1 MLSSGDHILSNTEA
15 VHSCMGYSVI
25 VDFYLVPTCQMD
37 PSGSCMFSAGATLC
51 QLHKFSF
58 VAHAAL
64 FLLIY
69 CLKEGKGEVLSGASF
84 VLFYRNRS
92 YFTQV
97 KEPMFG
103 FWLLLNI
110 FISIM
115 YSRARYI
122 TRWWICRPIGP
133 TVRRTWTWTPFIIWT
148 VYASTVTGWPYKYFG
163 YPGVNGGLGTVS
175 SSPWMGWVSLCHHC
189 LATLVDG
196 NTPLWR
202 IIGEA
207 QEDVSSP
214 YVDGL

>member
-1 MLSSGDHILSNTEA
+1 MFQYIKWIHLCTVCFLQEPLFSSCTNFLLWH
-15 VHSCMGYSVI
+15 M
-25 VDFYLVPTCQMD
+25 
-37 PSGSCMFSAGATLC
+37 AT
-51 QLHKFSF
+51 
-58 VAHAAL
+58 L

-84 VLFYRNRS
+84 VLFYHNRS

-163 YPGVNGGLGTVS
+163 YPGVNVGLGTVS
-175 SSPWMGWVSLCHHC
+175 SSPWMG
-189 LATLVDG
+189 
-196 NTPLWR
+196 
-202 IIGEA
+202 
-207 QEDVSSP
+207 
-214 YVDGL
+214 